1 MYVSGRKEYMTDTD
15 MCLEEYAVI
24 FNRVRVHV
32 QVQTDIHLD
41 TKQQTL
47 QGVAF
52 PMQRDAIE
60 ALEQFRNKRINY
72 VQLVSE
78 TYVLIKEIYHY
89 RVSYLY
95 RLKCPCNL
103 IICIETV
110 IKLRTRRSKH

>member
-1 MYVSGRKEYMTDTD
+1 MCVWRNTQTYFLFLLYKLLLTCGVGIEADFFVSKLYST
-15 MCLEEYAVI
+15 VI
-24 FNRVRVHV
+24 FNRVYV

-47 QGVAF
+47 QGVVF

-78 TYVLIKEIYHY
+78 TYILIKEIYHY
-89 RVSYLY
+89 RVQY
-95 RLKCPCNL
+95 RLSPE
-103 IICIETV
+103 IGMW
-110 IKLRTRRSKH
+110 